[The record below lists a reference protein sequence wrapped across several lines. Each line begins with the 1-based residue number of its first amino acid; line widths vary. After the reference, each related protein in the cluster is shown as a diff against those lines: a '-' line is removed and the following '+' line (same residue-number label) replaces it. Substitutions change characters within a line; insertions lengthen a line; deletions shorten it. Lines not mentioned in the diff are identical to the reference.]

1 MNEWLSSP
9 LFGLVLCILTYWTGT
24 VVNRLTKSPLANP
37 LLIAILLVIGFLSLT
52 GIPPASFALGGDV
65 IAMFLAPA
73 TASLAL
79 SIYRQSA
86 LLKKNLIPLL
96 AGCTVGSLTSMGSV
110 YLLCRLFRLEDT
122 LTLSLLPKSVTTPIA
137 MAVSEQ
143 LGGIPSV
150 TVAAVILTGIL
161 GAICA
166 PWMIRLFRVHSPVA
180 EGVAIGAC
188 SHAVGTSKA
197 LELGEAQ
204 GAMSGIAIGLSG
216 VLTVLFAVLIG

>member
-166 PWMIRLFRVHSPVA
+166 PWMIRLFRVQSPVA